1 MVFGYGVQARL
12 FRAYKQF
19 PKIAHTINYKPY
31 YAILKREFPTPL
43 QNWFAL
49 RFSWNYQNVTNFSIS
64 VNGIV
69 ITEISNFVTFQ

>member
-19 PKIAHTINYKPY
+19 PKIVQ
-31 YAILKREFPTPL
+31 AISCLFKKTVSTSFWNL
-43 QNWFAL
+43 LAV